1 MTTPSYVSVVELFV
15 LIVPEE
21 LKVIP
26 LLGAKEKVP
35 VVFNPPPVNIRL
47 SASAEP
53 GVAPK
58 LLDAEI
64 ETKPADNVVDP
75 V

>member
-1 MTTPSYVSVVELFV
+1 MG
-15 LIVPEE
+15 IVPEE

-26 LLGAKEKVP
+26 LLAARENVP
-35 VVFNPPPVNIRL
+35 VEFKPPPLNIRL

-58 LLDAEI
+58 LLVADIEI
-64 ETKPADNVVDP
+64 NPADKVVEP